1 MIKQEVFR
9 ISLRGLWLAFC
20 NLTLATYFGLFA
32 YAHALNFFRYQRL
45 SNLLIVAKESL
56 DAVFFLARRAPLDT
70 SKSSYHWAVGIGAT
84 FGPTLFRPL
93 ETPLDLASGQFMQVT
108 GLLLQ
113 VVGIASLNRSFGI
126 VAANRGIKTGGLY
139 RYVRHPLYSAYI
151 LQHIGYVLNNLSAHN
166 CVVFG
171 AVTVLQLIRM
181 IIEER
186 FLAHDPAY
194 VKYMAQTRRR
204 LIPFVL

>member
-1 MIKQEVFR
+1 MIKQEAFR

-32 YAHALNFFRYQRL
+32 YAHALNFLRYRRV

-56 DAVFFLARRAPLDT
+56 DALFFLARRAPLDT
-70 SKSSYHWAVGIGAT
+70 SKSPYHWAVGIGAT
-84 FGPTLFRPL
+84 FGPTMFRPV
-93 ETPLDLASGQFMQVT
+93 ETPLDLASGQLLQSV

-113 VVGIASLNRSFGI
+113 VIGIASLNRSFGI
-126 VAANRGIKTGGLY
+126 VAANRGIKTSGLY

-151 LQHIGYVLNNLSAHN
+151 LQHMGYVINSLSVRN
-166 CVVFG
+166 CLVFG
-171 AVTVLQLIRM
+171 VVTLLQLMRM
-181 IIEER
+181 TIEER
-186 FLAHDPAY
+186 FLSQDPAY
-194 VKYMAQTRRR
+194 AEYMQRTRWR